1 MQEQHSN
8 KLEEV
13 IKIHVVA
20 GKLLLN
26 LETKF
31 ARVES
36 ANDKLVDAYDQSED
50 TEGVELFQQ
59 TLDEDAEVM
68 DNVVSRISELKIM
81 KEELERGH
89 SQLEAQVACSETTQ
103 SNPIDTPGVNLASIW
118 SQSTLGAIRPPK
130 LEITPFVGDIMK

>member
-1 MQEQHSN
+1 MPTLNSLKSTRTREKRALVKEEANAQKVLQEQHGN

-13 IKIHVVA
+13 MKIHLVA
-20 GKLLLN
+20 GKVLLN

-50 TEGVELFQQ
+50 TEGAELFQQ
-59 TLDEDAEVM
+59 TLDEDAELM

-81 KEELERGH
+81 KEELKRVC
-89 SQLEAQVACSETTQ
+89 SQLEAQVHAVRPHNQTQ
-103 SNPIDTPGVNLASIW
+103 
-118 SQSTLGAIRPPK
+118 
-130 LEITPFVGDIMK
+130 